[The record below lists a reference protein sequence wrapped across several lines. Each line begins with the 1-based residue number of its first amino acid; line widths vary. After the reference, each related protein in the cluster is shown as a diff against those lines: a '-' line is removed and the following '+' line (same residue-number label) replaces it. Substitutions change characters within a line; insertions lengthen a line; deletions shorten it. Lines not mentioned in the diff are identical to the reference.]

1 MGDLWIRGV
10 SKRFDRVL
18 ALDDVDLQVNNR
30 EFFVLFGPTGAGKT
44 TLLNVIAGIHIPDRG
59 HVYLNGRPVDHLEPN
74 ERDVAMVFENYAL
87 YPHLNV
93 FENIASPLYSPR
105 YRQPK
110 EVVRQ
115 EVMRIARLL
124 DIDALLERF
133 PAELSNGQR
142 QRVALG
148 RALIRRPEVFLMDE
162 PLVHLDAKLRHQ
174 MRAELK
180 EIQSQSLDTTTIYVT
195 HDYREALSLGD
206 RIAVISRGR
215 IEQVGTPEEVYHRPA
230 SEFVAKAFGDPEMN
244 VVEGELI
251 EDSGRMYLDLFGQ
264 PGISPFPTM
273 CGTSSITIPP
283 ARCGWAFGSKQIRFY
298 PEDPK
303 GKWLAGRVYS
313 FEPLGA
319 TAILIVKVGDHSFR
333 LRVSSEQSWE
343 IDQPIHL
350 AFDMDRAFFFS
361 ASTGKLLARSEER
374 KGMSHGRADVEGCV
388 QGLFQGESSGP
399 GRPILQSVLSGW
411 RICGPSRAV
420 GMRKIDD
427 PEDDRRLGGDHIG
440 GNLDRREKGQPAVP
454 PRKGDWA
461 GL

>member
-74 ERDVAMVFENYAL
+74 ERDVALVCENYAL

-264 PGISPFPTM
+264 PRHFPVPDDVRNILDHH
-273 CGTSSITIPP
+273 SSR
-283 ARCGWAFGSKQIRFY
+283 AVRVGFRSKQIRFY
-298 PEDPK
+298 PEDPE

-374 KGMSHGRADVEGCV
+374 KGDV
-388 QGLFQGESSGP
+388 P
-399 GRPILQSVLSGW
+399 W
-411 RICGPSRAV
+411 PS
-420 GMRKIDD
+420 
-427 PEDDRRLGGDHIG
+427 
-440 GNLDRREKGQPAVP
+440 
-454 PRKGDWA
+454 
-461 GL
+461 